1 MLLSIM
7 INNNEL
13 IDQIKSYN
21 KFLNSETLNKAYNF
35 AVEAH
40 QNQKREEGVP
50 YIIHPVAVAKILTD
64 LKLDSATITTG
75 LLHDTIE
82 DTKVTYESVKKEFGE
97 EVANLVEGV
106 TKISELETKAS
117 TDSKAENFRKLI
129 LATSKDIRVLLVKL
143 ADRLHNMRTIQHVKD
158 KNKIIRKAKETMEIY
173 APLADRMGMNRI
185 RDELEDLSFSVL
197 NKPARNLILERLN
210 FIKNNRDDTFKSI
223 SSELID
229 LLKLNGINATIT
241 GREKTPF
248 SIWRKIQN
256 KKISLEQL
264 TDIIGFRII
273 VKNVEDCYKTLG
285 AFHSK
290 FSTIPGKFKDYIS
303 TPKINKY
310 KSIHTSVI
318 GPKKNRIEIQIRT
331 FDMHEF
337 AERGIASHW
346 KYKSSEKSSDL
357 SWKEY
362 DWLRDL
368 VEIIENG
375 NSPEHYYE
383 FTKLQ
388 MFQENVFCF
397 TPKGAVIKLPMNATP
412 IDFAYAVHTKIGNSA
427 IGCSIN
433 GTEKTLQ
440 SILKNGD
447 MIKVVTSKNASPS
460 LHWLSSAKTG
470 KARAA
475 IRRYWQDKSLEN
487 TKNIEKSYSSTI
499 EVDLPHKPGALG
511 NICHLIGLN
520 KGNIINVELVERK
533 EDYYKFSLDL
543 QIKDLKNFTNLISQI
558 KQSNLNFKIIRH
570 KQKKNAFIRR
580 IFKNFKKN

>member
-1 MLLSIM
+1 M

-13 IDQIKSYN
+13 INKIKSYN

-35 AVEAH
+35 ALNAH
-40 QNQKREEGVP
+40 QNQKRDEGVP
-50 YIIHPVAVAKILTD
+50 YIIHPVAVANILTD

-82 DTKVTYESVKKEFGE
+82 DTNVTFETVKKEFGE
-97 EVANLVEGV
+97 EVANLVDGV
-106 TKISELETKAS
+106 TKISALEDKAS
-117 TDSKAENFRKLI
+117 NISKAENFRKLI

-143 ADRLHNMRTIQHVKD
+143 ADRLHNMRTINFVKD
-158 KNKIIRKAKETMEIY
+158 KDKIIRKAKETMEIY
-173 APLADRMGMNRI
+173 APLADRMGMNKI

-197 NKPARNLILERLN
+197 NKPARELILDRLK
-210 FIKNNRDDTFKSI
+210 FIKNNSEDTFKLVAA
-223 SSELID
+223 ELIE
-229 LLKLNGINATIT
+229 LLKANGIQAVIT

-264 TDIIGFRII
+264 TDIIGFRIL
-273 VKNVEDCYKTLG
+273 VDDVDACYKTLG
-285 AFHSK
+285 IFHSK
-290 FSTIPGKFKDYIS
+290 FSAIPGKFKDYIS

-331 FDMHEF
+331 NEMHEF

-346 KYKSSEKSSDL
+346 KYKSSEKFSEL

-368 VEIIENG
+368 VEIIETG

-388 MFQENVFCF
+388 MFHENVFCF
-397 TPKGAVIKLPMNATP
+397 TPEGAVIKLPKYATP
-412 IDFAYAVHTKIGNSA
+412 IDFAYAVHTKIGESA
-427 IGCSIN
+427 IGCNIN
-433 GTEKTLQ
+433 GRESTLQ
-440 SILKNGD
+440 TSLKNGD
-447 MIKVVTSKNASPS
+447 MVKIITSKNASPS
-460 LHWLSSAKTG
+460 LHWLSSSKTG
-470 KARAA
+470 KARAS

-487 TKNIEKSYSSTI
+487 MKSKEKNYTSTI
-499 EVDLPHKPGALG
+499 IVDLPHKPGALG
-511 NICHLIGLN
+511 NISSLIGIN
-520 KGNIINVELVERK
+520 KGNILNVEMLEK
-533 EDYYKFSLDL
+533 KKDYLQFSFDL

-558 KQSNLNFKIIRH
+558 KQNNLNFKIIRH

-580 IFKNFKKN
+580 IFENFKRN